1 MTDRSCSYLRA
12 HGEAETRSQPTR
24 QAAGLL
30 LLTSDLQDVR
40 AADQPPIVHVAEPA
54 LHAGGK
60 TTVAVQSAFAPMPQ
74 RRRGRTRSARRAA
87 LRARHLMSLP
97 VVLPHPTNTQLK
109 RTRQGFCWGCGA
121 SLKEPHSFL
130 CELDGKR
137 LRRDAPARVAI
148 VVRAAAGRSP
158 PPAPPAV
165 AVTLHVHTPVPHS
178 CDVSTRN

>member
-1 MTDRSCSYLRA
+1 MYYCE
-12 HGEAETRSQPTR
+12 H
-24 QAAGLL
+24 
-30 LLTSDLQDVR
+30 LQDVR
-40 AADQPPIVHVAEPA
+40 AADQPPMVHVAEPA

-60 TTVAVQSAFAPMPQ
+60 TTRGSPLLRPCPHAAAP
-74 RRRGRTRSARRAA
+74 RSDTLAPGRRAA

-137 LRRDAPARVAI
+137 LRCDAPARVTI
-148 VVRAAAGRSP
+148 VVRAAAGRGP
-158 PPAPPAV
+158 PAAPPAV
-165 AVTLHVHTPVPHS
+165 VVTLHVHTPVPHS

>member
-1 MTDRSCSYLRA
+1 MSDGVVLIFGRMVRLKP
-12 HGEAETRSQPTR
+12 RSQPTR
-24 QAAGLL
+24 RQAASLP

-40 AADQPPIVHVAEPA
+40 AADQPPIVHAEPYLSSSPLLRPCRA
-54 LHAGGK
+54 CAAVGHAPG
-60 TTVAVQSAFAPMPQ
+60 
-74 RRRGRTRSARRAA
+74 RRAA

-121 SLKEPHSFL
+121 SMKEPHSFL

-137 LRRDAPARVAI
+137 LRCDAPARVTI
-148 VVRAAAGRSP
+148 IVRAAAGRGP

-178 CDVSTRN
+178 CDVSDKELRVAC